1 MTLET
6 TIDTAG
12 NIVTAGSATV
22 DTTTTIM
29 NIPASLPWLPL
40 IPLGDLLLYNRS

>member
-1 MTLET
+1 MET

-22 DTTTTIM
+22 DTT
-29 NIPASLPWLPL
+29 PALPESVNVYDN
-40 IPLGDLLLYNRS
+40 GEVTKEK